1 MTSSATAGSVAPRAG
16 ALDGLRGLAAVGVVT
31 CHVTAHLAVWPYA
44 TGGNVGVLV
53 FFVLSG
59 YLIGGQCWER
69 VVDRASVVTFLRR
82 RIARLA
88 PAIAGLVIVGGA
100 LMVAIGG
107 QRVGEA
113 AGYGALALTQ
123 TMAFAWALGVPEVP
137 AWSPTWSLT
146 VEWTFYLLLP
156 LLVLAA
162 RRRGMRLRT
171 ARNAASALAVV
182 LYLASWLLTPVGAY
196 LLPVGNLG
204 VMFAGAGLA
213 LTHRLGQRR
222 HLDPLWSSVGAFLLL
237 LLFVLPGTTL
247 GWSYR
252 AMWLPTATLATI
264 LVIDGCRHGASVARW
279 LTRAGLPA
287 AGLRAYSIYLWHLP
301 VMWLLA
307 RNMSGAS
314 TWVVL
319 AAFAVALPVVVSL
332 SFRLLER
339 PTLDRGH
346 IRPAATTT
354 AGRRTRSRDAALGPS

>member
-137 AWSPTWSLT
+137 E
-146 VEWTFYLLLP
+146 V
-156 LLVLAA
+156 
-162 RRRGMRLRT
+162 
-171 ARNAASALAVV
+171 
-182 LYLASWLLTPVGAY
+182 
-196 LLPVGNLG
+196 
-204 VMFAGAGLA
+204 
-213 LTHRLGQRR
+213 
-222 HLDPLWSSVGAFLLL
+222 
-237 LLFVLPGTTL
+237 
-247 GWSYR
+247 
-252 AMWLPTATLATI
+252 
-264 LVIDGCRHGASVARW
+264 
-279 LTRAGLPA
+279 
-287 AGLRAYSIYLWHLP
+287 
-301 VMWLLA
+301 
-307 RNMSGAS
+307 
-314 TWVVL
+314 
-319 AAFAVALPVVVSL
+319 
-332 SFRLLER
+332 
-339 PTLDRGH
+339 
-346 IRPAATTT
+346 
-354 AGRRTRSRDAALGPS
+354 